1 MKTILFIISKEFRQ
15 IFRNKGM
22 LRIIFIIPLIQLL
35 VLSNAASFEVRN
47 IKFSFIDNDRSSG
60 SRELISKFQA
70 SRYFNVIRNFN
81 SKKEANYEMQ
91 KGVVDVIL
99 EIPNHFERDLVK

>member
-22 LRIIFIIPLIQLL
+22 LPIIFIIPMIQLL
-35 VLSNAASFEVRN
+35 VLSNAASFEVKN
-47 IKFSFIDNDRSSG
+47 IRFSFVDNDHSSA

-70 SRYFNVIRNFN
+70 SNYFNVLQNFN
-81 SKKEANYEMQ
+81 SKAEANHQMQ
-91 KGVVDVIL
+91 KGEVDVIL
-99 EIPNHFERDLVK
+99 EIP